1 MRRLQRKAANDA
13 ARRHMTIIKF
23 NVAQLLR
30 EEMGS
35 RRDYSFAE
43 DSLDLDESLTLR
55 DISGTV
61 RFTRTATGVW
71 ANVKARGKVRM
82 TCVRS
87 LEEFDQPVEIEFSDQ
102 FHSVIDV
109 FTGSTLPEPI
119 EDDPFF
125 LSELHM
131 ADVGEA
137 LREYTLL
144 ELPLNPVSPDY
155 RDKPVSYS
163 VQSDGIGDEADEEQ
177 GELLEDPIE
186 ALKAWA
192 ERHNRRNGR
201 S

>member
-1 MRRLQRKAANDA
+1 
-13 ARRHMTIIKF
+13 MTDLKF

-35 RRDYSFAE
+35 RRDYQFNE
-43 DSLDLDESLTLR
+43 TSLPLDEQLTLR
-55 DISGTV
+55 DIEGTV

-71 ANVKARGKVRM
+71 ANVRARGTVRL

-87 LEEFDQPVEIEFSDQ
+87 LEEFDQPVNVEFSDQ

-109 FTGSTLPEPI
+109 FTGGSLPVPI
-119 EDDPFF
+119 EEDPFF
-125 LSELHM
+125 LNELHM

-144 ELPLNPVSPDY
+144 ELPLNPVSPAY
-155 RDKPVSYS
+155 RDQPVSYT
-163 VQSDGIGDEADEEQ
+163 VQSDGIEDEEEP
-177 GELLEDPIE
+177 GEEASLD

-192 ERHNRRNGR
+192 DRHNRRNGR

>member
-1 MRRLQRKAANDA
+1 
-13 ARRHMTIIKF
+13 MTDLKF

-35 RRDYSFAE
+35 RRDYTFTE
-43 DSLDLDESLTLR
+43 GSLPLDEALQLR
-55 DISGTV
+55 DISGSV

-71 ANVKARGKVRM
+71 ANVKARGVVRL

-87 LEEFDQPVEIEFSDQ
+87 LEEFNYEVSVEFSDQ

-109 FTGSTLPEPI
+109 FTGSGLPPPI
-119 EDDPFF
+119 EEDPFF
-125 LSELHM
+125 LNELHM
-131 ADVGEA
+131 ADIGEA

-144 ELPLNPVSPDY
+144 ELPLNPVSPAY
-155 RDKPVSYS
+155 RDQPVSYT
-163 VQSDGIGDEADEEQ
+163 VQSDGIEDDEAPGDN
-177 GELLEDPIE
+177 GEMTID

>member
-1 MRRLQRKAANDA
+1 
-13 ARRHMTIIKF
+13 MTDLKF

-35 RRDYSFAE
+35 RRDYSFSE
-43 DSLDLDESLTLR
+43 ESLELDETLR
-55 DISGTV
+55 MREISGTV

-71 ANVKARGKVRM
+71 ANVKADGTVRM

-87 LEEFDQPVEIEFSDQ
+87 LEEFDQPVRVTFSDQ

-109 FTGSTLPEPI
+109 FTGGTLPTPI

-125 LSELHM
+125 LNELHM
-131 ADVGEA
+131 ADIGEA
-137 LREYTLL
+137 LREYALL
-144 ELPLNPVSPDY
+144 ELPLNPVSPAY
-155 RDKPVSYS
+155 RDQPVSYT
-163 VQSDGIGDEADEEQ
+163 VQSEGIEDEDEQSEAA
-177 GELLEDPIE
+177 ENPLD

-192 ERHNRRNGR
+192 DRHNRRNGR

>member
-1 MRRLQRKAANDA
+1 
-13 ARRHMTIIKF
+13 MTVLKF

-30 EEMGS
+30 EEMGA
-35 RRDYSFAE
+35 RRDYTFTEA
-43 DSLDLDESLTLR
+43 SLPLDEQLTLR
-55 DISGTV
+55 DISGAV

-71 ANVKARGKVRM
+71 ANVKARGVVRL

-87 LEEFDQPVEIEFSDQ
+87 LEEFDEQVQVEFADQ

-109 FTGSTLPEPI
+109 FTGGSLPAPI
-119 EDDPFF
+119 EDDPF
-125 LSELHM
+125 LLDELHM
-131 ADVGEA
+131 ADIGEA

-144 ELPLNPVSPDY
+144 ALPLNPVSPAH
-155 RDKPVSYS
+155 RDQPVSYT
-163 VQSDGIGDEADEEQ
+163 VQSEGIEEEEALAEADD
-177 GELLEDPIE
+177 GNVDID

>member
-1 MRRLQRKAANDA
+1 
-13 ARRHMTIIKF
+13 MTYLKF

-35 RRDYSFAE
+35 RRDYSFSEEA
-43 DSLDLDESLTLR
+43 LDLDETLR
-55 DISGTV
+55 LRAIEGRV

-71 ANVKARGKVRM
+71 ANVKAQGVVRM

-87 LEEFDQPVEIEFSDQ
+87 LEEFDQPLSVAFSDQ

-109 FTGSTLPEPI
+109 FTGGTMPAPI

-125 LSELHM
+125 LDELHM
-131 ADVGEA
+131 ADIGEA
-137 LREYTLL
+137 IREYALL
-144 ELPLNPVSPDY
+144 ELPLNPVSPAY
-155 RDKPVSYS
+155 RDQPVSYT
-163 VQSDGIGDEADEEQ
+163 VQSEGIEDDDEQDEPT
-177 GELLEDPIE
+177 EDPLE

-192 ERHNRRNGR
+192 DRHNRRNGR

>member
-1 MRRLQRKAANDA
+1 
-13 ARRHMTIIKF
+13 MTDLKF

-30 EEMGS
+30 AEMGT
-35 RRDYSFAE
+35 RRDYTFTEGTLA
-43 DSLDLDESLTLR
+43 LDETLTLR
-55 DISGTV
+55 DFKGSA

-71 ANVKARGKVRM
+71 AKVRVRGTVRL

-87 LEEFDQPVEIEFSDQ
+87 LEEFDYPVSVEFADQ

-109 FTGSTLPEPI
+109 FTGGTLEQPI

-125 LSELHM
+125 LTELHM
-131 ADVGEA
+131 ADIGEA

-144 ELPLNPVSPDY
+144 ELPLNPVSPAH
-155 RDKPVSYS
+155 RNQPVSYT
-163 VQSDGIGDEADEEQ
+163 VQSDGIEDDEEPADQ
-177 GELLEDPIE
+177 GETAID